1 MMSGE
6 TQITALIDQAARNAS
21 LNCVQTHAGDA
32 AYIKLPPDWE
42 TYLASLPKKKRYSL
56 RSARRDF
63 ELWLGER
70 TARMHTATD
79 SESLRTGMAILQQLH
94 NARWQQ
100 QGQSGAFSH
109 ARFVTFHEQYA
120 HLLLDASKL
129 WLQWLTVDG
138 EPVAALYQFVGENK
152 IYFNQNGRQLGLP
165 KKVRIGIVAL
175 TMAIEVAIQQGMHE
189 FDLLAGDAHYKR
201 LFANASR
208 PLVQLRLT
216 NKGVGGGTT
225 GGFKEKLLQALIA
238 AARFKRSLLP
248 S

>member
-1 MMSGE
+1 
-6 TQITALIDQAARNAS
+6 
-21 LNCVQTHAGDA
+21 
-32 AYIKLPPDWE
+32 
-42 TYLASLPKKKRYSL
+42 
-56 RSARRDF
+56 
-63 ELWLGER
+63 
-70 TARMHTATD
+70 
-79 SESLRTGMAILQQLH
+79 
-94 NARWQQ
+94 
-100 QGQSGAFSH
+100 
-109 ARFVTFHEQYA
+109 VTFHEQYA

-152 IYFNQNGRQLGLP
+152 IYFYQNGRQLGLP